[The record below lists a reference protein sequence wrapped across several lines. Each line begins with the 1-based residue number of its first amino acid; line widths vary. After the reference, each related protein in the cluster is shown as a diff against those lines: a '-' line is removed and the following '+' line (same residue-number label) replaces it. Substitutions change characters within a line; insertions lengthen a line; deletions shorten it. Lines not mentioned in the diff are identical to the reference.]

1 MRKQFLF
8 NILLFLLFLAGTLLV
23 IHFSGTPVNPWI
35 GRFCLLV
42 SCLLHL
48 IAFWAK
54 NFGSVNHR
62 IMVFQSWLVIGC
74 YVTAGFI
81 I

>member
-1 MRKQFLF
+1 MRKLFLF
-8 NILLFLLFLAGTLLV
+8 NILIFGCFLAGSLLV

-35 GRFCLLV
+35 GRFCLFI
-42 SCLLHL
+42 SCILHL

-62 IMVFQSWLVIGC
+62 IMVFQSWIVMAMYVI
-74 YVTAGFI
+74 AGLI